1 MKVKVFLERKNQ
13 EQDVELEDGANIADV
28 VKKVGVLPTE
38 VIAVKNGSVVTDDSL
53 VTDNDSIRLLSVI
66 SGG

>member
-1 MKVKVFLERKNQ
+1 MKIKVFLERKNQ

-28 VKKVGVLPTE
+28 VKKIGVLPTE